1 MAGGV
6 TILDIAAA
14 LIVIVSVATA
24 AHKGLAA
31 ELIFLASV
39 VAGLVLA
46 FAFYDRLA
54 ALLSDLGTS
63 ESSLALL
70 GGFLLIFAAVVAG
83 GPADDETGPEHLE
96 ASPLEMD
103 GSVAG
108 GGIRSAARLAGRG
121 HHFPGHDGV
130 SGDGQPGG

>member
-1 MAGGV
+1 VAGGM
-6 TILDIAAA
+6 TILDIVAA

-63 ESSLALL
+63 ESLALL
-70 GGFLLIFAAVVAG
+70 GGFLL
-83 GPADDETGPEHLE
+83 
-96 ASPLEMD
+96 
-103 GSVAG
+103 
-108 GGIRSAARLAGRG
+108 RRNW
-121 HHFPGHDGV
+121 PGT
-130 SGDGQPGG
+130 P